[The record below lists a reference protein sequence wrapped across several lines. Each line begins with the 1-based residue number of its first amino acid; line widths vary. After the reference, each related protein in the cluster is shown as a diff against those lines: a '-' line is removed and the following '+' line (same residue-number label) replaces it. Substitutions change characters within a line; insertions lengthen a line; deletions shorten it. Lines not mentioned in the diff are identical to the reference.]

1 MSYKEALEDKIPIQK
16 DSKGFNWYYPPCKI
30 CGTPVPN
37 WSYTRSANYICNSCR
52 TELVRLEVESR
63 GNLLADKKEEKLMRA
78 LKRIEKVTNVDDY
91 KKAIMLVRRGFTNT
105 SWYQSTEEI
114 MVALELLKQGIEVH
128 HQVKV
133 YDYRVDFVIPA
144 LKVALEVDGS
154 IYHNKNKK
162 EALRDEVIAQ
172 KLGDGY
178 EVIRIPTDNINTNIT
193 KLLPAIK
200 AVIYTRKKKR
210 SPKFS

>member
-1 MSYKEALEDKIPIQK
+1 MSHKEALEDKIPIQK

-37 WSYTRSANYICNSCR
+37 WGYIRSANYICSSCR
-52 TELVRLEVESR
+52 KELVKLEFESR
-63 GNLLADKKEEKLMRA
+63 GDLSVDKKEEKLQRA
-78 LKRIEKVTNVDDY
+78 LKRIEKVTNIDDY
-91 KKAIMLVRRGFTNT
+91 EKAIILVRRGFNNT

-114 MVALELLKQGIEVH
+114 MVALELVKQGIKAH

-133 YDYRVDFVIPA
+133 YDYRVDFVIPD

-154 IYHNKNKK
+154 IYHNKNTK
-162 EALRDEVIAQ
+162 EIIRDEVIEQ

-178 EVIRIPTDNINTNIT
+178 EVIRISTENINLNIT

-200 AVIYTRKKKR
+200 AVLYSRKKK
-210 SPKFS
+210 SLYKFT

>member
-1 MSYKEALEDKIPIQK
+1 MLVHR
-16 DSKGFNWYYPPCKI
+16 GFN
-30 CGTPVPN
+30 
-37 WSYTRSANYICNSCR
+37 
-52 TELVRLEVESR
+52 
-63 GNLLADKKEEKLMRA
+63 
-78 LKRIEKVTNVDDY
+78 
-91 KKAIMLVRRGFTNT
+91 NT

-114 MVALELLKQGIEVH
+114 MVALELLKQGFEVH

-133 YDYRVDFVIPA
+133 YDYRVDFVIPD

-154 IYHNKNKK
+154 IYHNKNTK
-162 EALRDEVIAQ
+162 ETIRDEVIAQ

-178 EVIRIPTDNINTNIT
+178 EVIRISTDNINTNIT

-200 AVIYTRKKKR
+200 AVLYTRTKKR

>member
-1 MSYKEALEDKIPIQK
+1 MSHKEALEDKIPIQK

-37 WSYTRSANYICNSCR
+37 WGYIRSANYIYNSCR
-52 TELVRLEVESR
+52 KELVKLEFESR
-63 GNLLADKKEEKLMRA
+63 GDLTVDKKEEKLQRA
-78 LKRIEKVTNVDDY
+78 LKRIEKVTNIDDY
-91 KKAIMLVRRGFTNT
+91 EKAIVLVRRGFNNT

-114 MVALELLKQGIEVH
+114 MVALELVKQGIKAH

-133 YDYRVDFVIPA
+133 YDYRVDFVIPD
-144 LKVALEVDGS
+144 LKVALEVDGP
-154 IYHNKNKK
+154 IYHNKNMK
-162 EALRDEVIAQ
+162 ETIRDEVIAQ

-178 EVIRIPTDNINTNIT
+178 EVIRISTENINLNIT

-200 AVIYTRKKKR
+200 AVLCSRKKR
-210 SPKFS
+210 SSPKFT